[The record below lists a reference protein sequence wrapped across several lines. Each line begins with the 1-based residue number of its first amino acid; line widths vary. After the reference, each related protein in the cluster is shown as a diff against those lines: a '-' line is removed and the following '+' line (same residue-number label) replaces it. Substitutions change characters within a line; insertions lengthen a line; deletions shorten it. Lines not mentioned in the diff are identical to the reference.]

1 MSSLEFRSKLYLPPI
16 IGESKKELDKIIG
29 DIDSHYNEWIETKTD
44 KKTGQPKTYLDG
56 TIKQRV
62 IRPSKPQ
69 LKRIQKKIKDRI
81 LSGIELPK
89 NIHGGVKGKSNITNA
104 KPHQGKKYV
113 FVTDLKDFYPSISSK
128 KVYETFIK
136 LGFNTQ
142 FAFYTTRLTT
152 WKGELPQGTPTSTH
166 ISNLVFLDTD
176 YKLIEICKANDIT
189 YTRYIDDLTFSS
201 QKDFQHLIPIFLE
214 TVQKDGLKISFRK
227 TDYAG
232 NQNITGINVFL
243 NKIDGT
249 DKIIARAKEEE
260 NSEAKVKPIL
270 NYLNNIRKTNNK

>member
-1 MSSLEFRSKLYLPPI
+1 MSFLESRNKLFLPSI
-16 IGESKKELDKIIG
+16 IGESKKELDKIIA
-29 DIDSHYNEWIETKTD
+29 DIDNHYNEWIETKTD

-56 TIKQRV
+56 TIKERV

-81 LSGIELPK
+81 LSGIELP
-89 NIHGGVKGKSNITNA
+89 NNVHGGVKGKSNITNA

-128 KVYETFIK
+128 KVYKTFIN
-136 LGFNTQ
+136 LGFNSQ
-142 FAFYTTRLTT
+142 FAFYITRLTT
-152 WKGELPQGTPTSTH
+152 WKGQLPQGTPTSTH
-166 ISNLVFLDTD
+166 ISNLVFLETD
-176 YKLIEICKANDIT
+176 YKLIEICKTNDIT

-201 QKDFQHLIPIFLE
+201 QKDFQHLITAILH

-227 TDYAG
+227 TDYSG
-232 NQNITGINVFL
+232 NQNITGIDVFL

-260 NSEAKVKPIL
+260 NSDSKVKPIL
-270 NYLNNIRKTNNK
+270 NYLNNIRKTNKH

>member
-1 MSSLEFRSKLYLPPI
+1 MSSLESRSKLFLPSI
-16 IGESKKELDKIIG
+16 IGESKKELDKIIA

-56 TIKQRV
+56 TVKERV

-69 LKRIQKKIKDRI
+69 LKLIQKKIKDRI
-81 LSGIELPK
+81 LSGIELPS
-89 NIHGGVKGKSNITNA
+89 NVHGGVKGKSNITNA
-104 KPHQGKKYV
+104 KPHQGKKYI
-113 FVTDLKDFYPSISSK
+113 FVTDLKDFYPSISAK
-128 KVYETFIK
+128 KVHKTFIN
-136 LGFNTQ
+136 LGFNKQ
-142 FAFYTTRLTT
+142 FSFYATRLTT

-166 ISNLVFLDTD
+166 VSNLVFLDTD
-176 YKLIEICKANDIT
+176 YKLIEICRTNGIT

-201 QKDFQHLIPIFLE
+201 QNDFQHLIPIILQ

-232 NQNITGINVFL
+232 KQNITGINVFL
-243 NKIDGT
+243 NKIDAP

-260 NSEAKVKPIL
+260 SSEAKAKPIL
-270 NYLNNIRKTNNK
+270 NYLNNIRKTNK